1 MRAAW
6 EICIKDLRIELRT
19 KYTITLMFL
28 FAFIALLMFSFSTIP
43 FSPTIEDM
51 APGILWFVFIFSGML
66 GISRAF
72 VREAELGTLD
82 GLRLAPVSA
91 EAILLGKVA
100 YNLILM
106 FALEAVALP
115 LFIVFLNYTVKGS
128 VLALIIILA
137 AGNLGFVVV
146 ASAISVLIIKARA
159 RELLLPVILLPLLFP
174 VILNTILALREVMI
188 YGGGLI
194 NTVGNVKIILAYT
207 AVMAAISMLTF
218 ELAISE

>member
-1 MRAAW
+1 MRPAW
-6 EICIKDLRIELRT
+6 EICLKDLKIELRT
-19 KYTITLMFL
+19 KYTVTLMFL

-43 FSPTIEDM
+43 FSPTLDDM

-72 VREAELGTLD
+72 IREAELGTLD

-91 EAILLGKVA
+91 ESILLGKVA

-106 FALEAVALP
+106 CVLEAVALP
-115 LFIVFLNYTVKGS
+115 VFIVFLNYTVKGS
-128 VLALIIILA
+128 ILAVVIVLAV
-137 AGNLGFVVV
+137 GNLGFVVV
-146 ASAISVLIIKARA
+146 ASAISALIIKARA

-174 VILNTILALREVMI
+174 VIVNTILALREVMI

-194 NTVGNVKIILAYT
+194 NTLGNVKIILAYT
-207 AVMAAISMLTF
+207 VVMAALSILTF
-218 ELAISE
+218 DLAISE